1 VKTETLTVTGMK
13 CAGCKAAVQSALQQ
27 LEGVDRVQAELSG
40 GRVTVIYDAS
50 RTDLAKIRSVIS
62 GAGFSVQR

>member
-1 VKTETLTVTGMK
+1 MKTETLTVTGMK

-62 GAGFSVQR
+62 GAGFSV